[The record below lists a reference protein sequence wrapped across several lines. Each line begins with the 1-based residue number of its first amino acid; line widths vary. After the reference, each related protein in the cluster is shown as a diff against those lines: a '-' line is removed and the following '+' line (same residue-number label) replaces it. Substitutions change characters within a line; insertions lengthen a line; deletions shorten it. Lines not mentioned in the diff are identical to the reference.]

1 MTNSESIT
9 MSTTPIRPGTT
20 SFVLAAL
27 LLAAIVAAVSSLAAQ
42 EPQERTARVF
52 SFESRGSQ
60 LGVTVSDLESADLV
74 GPISG
79 GVRID
84 DVRPGTAAERAGLQ
98 AGDIVVSFD
107 DERVRSTRQFS
118 RLVQETPDGRVVD
131 IDVVRDGQ
139 RQTLEVS
146 PEPRTVFSFDGGPG
160 VTAWRFE
167 DLEPRL
173 REIEPRLREEL
184 RRLEARMRELEPRLR
199 EREPEIRQRL
209 DEIERL
215 LKELLERR

>member
-1 MTNSESIT
+1 

-20 SFVLAAL
+20 SFVLAVL
-27 LLAAIVAAVSSLAAQ
+27 LLATVAAAVSSLAAQ

-74 GPISG
+74 GAVSG

-84 DVRPGTAAERAGLQ
+84 DVRSGTAAERAGLQ
-98 AGDIVVSFD
+98 PGDIVVSFD
-107 DERVRSTRQFS
+107 GERVRSTRQFS
-118 RLVQETPDGRVVD
+118 RLVQETPDGRVVGM
-131 IDVVRDGQ
+131 DVVRDGQ
-139 RQTLEVS
+139 PRTLEVL
-146 PEPRTVFSFDGGPG
+146 PEPRTAFSLDGAPG
-160 VTAWRFE
+160 MTAWRFE
-167 DLEPRL
+167 ELEPRL

-184 RRLEARMRELEPRLR
+184 RRLEPRLRELEPRLR
-199 EREPEIRQRL
+199 EQEPEIRQRL